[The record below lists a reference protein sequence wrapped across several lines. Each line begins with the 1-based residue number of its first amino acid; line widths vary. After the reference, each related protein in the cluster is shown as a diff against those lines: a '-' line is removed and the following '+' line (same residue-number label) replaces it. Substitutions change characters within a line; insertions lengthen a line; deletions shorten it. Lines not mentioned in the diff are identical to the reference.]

1 MSTMNFSHNLLEGPV
16 PKSTQFQGQSCSS
29 FMDNLKLY
37 GLEDICGEETHVK
50 KPVLEVPEKEEQVV
64 NWIAAVIAFGP
75 DKVNGLVRSRC
86 ENSATLGDKKN
97 VNLPGVV
104 VDLPTLTKKDQEDIL
119 KWGVPNKIDIIALSF
134 VRKGSDLDLVR
145 ELLGDHAKSLFNW

>member
-64 NWIAAVIAFGP
+64 NWIAAKRYGDCVGGSNTKVIVTMSAE
-75 DKVNGLVRSRC
+75 DNIINSRSVFFDV
-86 ENSATLGDKKN
+86 SHKFP
-97 VNLPGVV
+97 V
-104 VDLPTLTKKDQEDIL
+104 
-119 KWGVPNKIDIIALSF
+119 F
-134 VRKGSDLDLVR
+134 VRHVDPHRVRAGQGGCTRFDRYFKNLAYIILV
-145 ELLGDHAKSLFNW
+145 GPA